1 MAQKQ
6 TNSIEYPDY
15 SYCSQGLGSKYFR
28 KGNSQELNYE
38 PYRNGSRIMT
48 PVDRASAT
56 SSEPKNDSNDEV

>member
-38 PYRNGSRIMT
+38 PYKNGSRIMT
-48 PVDRASAT
+48 PLNH
-56 SSEPKNDSNDEV
+56 SSEPSPGAKAPTNNEL